1 MSLLFK
7 EMLNHGGAQF
17 PLFIV
22 LKVCIIIRNKFIAI
36 VILSII
42 AAILLPLTGCFT
54 TDKYHNKKHI
64 DTFEKNM
71 DSVHKDIDRVLGVD
85 VPSPLVEEK

>member
-1 MSLLFK
+1 MEMRSFPYLLC
-7 EMLNHGGAQF
+7 
-17 PLFIV
+17 
-22 LKVCIIIRNKFIAI
+22 LKYAYNTKQIHIDRH
-36 VILSII
+36 LSII
-42 AAILLPLTGCFT
+42 AASLLPLTGCFT

-85 VPSPLVEEK
+85 VLSPLVEGK